1 MGSGQPYQQNDPW
14 GLEGPFPPPFP
25 TMARSGGYGYKDYW
39 AILQVPRD
47 ADQATIKQA
56 FRRLAR
62 QYHPDVR
69 PNDKGAEARF
79 KEINEAYEVL
89 SDPEKRRRYQQ
100 FGRFWSSDRSQAGAS
115 AGVDMDFQNY
125 GNFDEFINDLL
136 SRFGEGK
143 GASGFSASGF
153 PRPGGRPRRQPSPSP
168 RSRSRARTP
177 DLDVETSLEISFAEA
192 FHGCER
198 TIAVRS
204 LGKTEESVQVR
215 IPAGILAAT
224 RLRLKGKGNFQPGTG
239 RRGDLYLKVQ
249 LRPHPVWRLEGNQ
262 LEADLVLGLDEAVLG
277 GEIAAPTPQGVA
289 TVTVPAGIQPGHS
302 LRLQG
307 QGWPS
312 PGGRKDLLFTVV
324 IHVPQAP
331 SPQQLDLLRQ
341 WAGCRNGSPREA
353 MARQALL
360 PKPL

>member
-1 MGSGQPYQQNDPW
+1 
-14 GLEGPFPPPFP
+14 
-25 TMARSGGYGYKDYW
+25 MARSGYKDYW
-39 AILQVPRD
+39 GILQVPQGS
-47 ADQATIKQA
+47 DQATVKQA

-62 QYHPDVR
+62 QYHPDVK

-89 SDPEKRRRYQQ
+89 SDPKKRRRYEQ
-100 FGRFWSSDRSQAGAS
+100 FGRYWSGDRRQTGGG

-136 SRFGEGK
+136 SRFGDGN
-143 GASGFSASGF
+143 GPGGFSASGF
-153 PRPGGRPRRQPSPSP
+153 PRRPGGSRP
-168 RSRSRARTP
+168 P
-177 DLDVETSLEISFAEA
+177 DLDAETSLEISFAEA

-198 TIAVRS
+198 TLSVRS
-204 LGKTEESVQVR
+204 FSRNQESVQVR
-215 IPAGILAAT
+215 IPAGILPAT

-249 LRPHPVWRLEGNQ
+249 LTPHPVWRLEGDQ
-262 LEADLVLGLDEAVLG
+262 LRADLAVGLDEAVLG
-277 GEIAAPTPQGVA
+277 GEIAAPTPTGAA
-289 TVTVPAGIQPGHS
+289 TVTVPAGIQPGQN

-307 QGWPS
+307 QGWPCS
-312 PGGRKDLLFTVV
+312 GGRKDLLFTVV
-324 IHVPQAP
+324 IHVTQSP
-331 SPQQLDLLRQ
+331 SPRQLDLLRQ
-341 WAGCRNGSPREA
+341 WAACRTNYPREA